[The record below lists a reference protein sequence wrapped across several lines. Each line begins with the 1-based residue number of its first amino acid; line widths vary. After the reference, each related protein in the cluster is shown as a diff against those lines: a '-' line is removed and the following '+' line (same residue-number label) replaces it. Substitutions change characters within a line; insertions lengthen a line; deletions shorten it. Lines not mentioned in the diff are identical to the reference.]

1 MSTKAA
7 KAKLKHLDIEYNVI
21 ETVDKKLIK
30 KAGKKLDEFYF
41 TPDYDDMDE
50 WSFFDN
56 PDEEEEEDDEDDQ
69 F

>member
-1 MSTKAA
+1 M
-7 KAKLKHLDIEYNVI
+7 AKLKHLDIEYNVI
-21 ETVDKKLIK
+21 ETVDEELIEE
-30 KAGKKLDEFYF
+30 ATLKLDKFYF
-41 TPDYDDMDE
+41 TPDYADMDE